1 MSKHSRVTIQP
12 NLLTWARERAGLS
25 LDSLANKFPKIAE
38 WEAGRLQPTLKQLE
52 RFAGAVHVPIGYLF
66 LPEPPRESLPIPDF
80 RTVSDLSITRLN
92 VNLLDTI
99 YLCQERQ
106 AWYRDYARLQRF
118 TPMDFIGGAKLSD
131 APTEAAKAISTRL
144 NLSMDERSRLPN
156 WAETLRELMAKTE
169 ELGVLVMASSIVGGN
184 THRKLEVSE
193 FRGFA
198 LVDSLAPLIFINAAD
213 SKAAQMFTLAH
224 ELAHLWLDES
234 GVSDLP
240 GLPASGRPQTGTEAG
255 KASDLLG
262 RQTEQEVERWCNAV
276 AAELLMPMQAT
287 REAYRRNTPLTD
299 EIQRLAKRFKVST
312 LVVLRRLFD
321 AGFLDA
327 TTLWRNYRQESE
339 RIANLDRGGSSGG
352 GNFYR
357 TLKARNG
364 ERFARAVIASTL
376 EGQTLFQ
383 DAFRMLRVKKS
394 ATFYRAAQELG
405 VIG

>member
-25 LDSLANKFPKIAE
+25 LDSLANNFPKIAE
-38 WEAGRLQPTLKQLE
+38 WEAGGLQPTLKQLE

-66 LPEPPRESLPIPDF
+66 LPEPPQESLPIPDF
-80 RTVSDLSITRLN
+80 RTVSDRSITRLN

-106 AWYRDYARLQRF
+106 AWYCDYARLQSF

-131 APTEAAKAISTRL
+131 APIEAAKAISTRL

-156 WAETLRELMAKTE
+156 PAEALRRLIAKAE
-169 ELGVLVMASSIVGGN
+169 EIGVLVMASSIVGGN
-184 THRKLEVSE
+184 PHRKLEVSE

-224 ELAHLWLDES
+224 ELAHLWLGES
-234 GVSDLP
+234 GVSD
-240 GLPASGRPQTGTEAG
+240 AEAG
-255 KASDLLG
+255 KAP
-262 RQTEQEVERWCNAV
+262 EQEIERWCNAV
-276 AAELLMPMQAT
+276 AAELLMPLQAT
-287 REAYRRNTPLTD
+287 REAYRPDAPLTD

-321 AGFLDA
+321 AGFLDEE
-327 TTLWRNYRQESE
+327 TLWQNYRQESE
-339 RIANLDRGGSSGG
+339 RIANLDRGGGG
-352 GNFYR
+352 GNFYH

-383 DAFRMLRVKKS
+383 DAFRMLHIKKS
-394 ATFYRAAQELG
+394 ATVYRAAQELG
-405 VIG
+405 VMG

>member
-1 MSKHSRVTIQP
+1 MSKHSRVAMQP

-25 LDSLANKFPKIAE
+25 LDALAKTFPKIVE
-38 WEAGRLQPTLKQLE
+38 WEAGGLQPTLKQLE

-80 RTVSDLSITRLN
+80 RTVSDRSITRLN

-118 TPMDFIGGAKLSD
+118 TPMDFIGGAKLSH
-131 APTEAAKAISTRL
+131 APIEVAKAISTRL
-144 NLSMDERSRLPN
+144 NLSMDERGRLPS
-156 WAETLRELMAKTE
+156 WAEALRQLMAKAE
-169 ELGVLVMASSIVGGN
+169 GLGVLVMASSVVGSN
-184 THRKLEVSE
+184 PHRKLEVQE

-198 LVDSLAPLIFINAAD
+198 LVDNLAPLIFINAAD

-224 ELAHLWLDES
+224 KLAHLWLGES
-234 GVSDLP
+234 GVSD
-240 GLPASGRPQTGTEAG
+240 TEAV
-255 KASDLLG
+255 KAPEHLSAG
-262 RQTEQEVERWCNAV
+262 QAGEVERWCNAV

-287 REAYRRNTPLTD
+287 RAAYRPNAPLTD
-299 EIQRLAKRFKVST
+299 EIQRLAKRFKVSA

-321 AGFLDA
+321 AGFLDEE
-327 TTLWRNYRQESE
+327 TLWQNYRQESE
-339 RIANLDRGGSSGG
+339 RIANLDHGGSGG

-357 TLKARNG
+357 TLEVRNG
-364 ERFARAVIASTL
+364 KRFARAVIASTL

-383 DAFRMLRVKKS
+383 DAFRILRVKKS
-394 ATFYRAAQELG
+394 ATFYRAARELG

>member
-25 LDSLANKFPKIAE
+25 LDALAKKFPKIAE

-66 LPEPPRESLPIPDF
+66 LSEPPRELLPIPDF
-80 RTVSDLSITRLN
+80 RTVSDRSITRLN

-118 TPMDFIGGAKLSD
+118 APMDFIGGAKLSD
-131 APTEAAKAISTRL
+131 APAEAAKAISTRM
-144 NLSMDERSRLPN
+144 NLSMDERSRLPS
-156 WAETLRELMAKTE
+156 WAEALRRLTAKAE
-169 ELGVLVMASSIVGGN
+169 GLGILVMASSIVGGN

-198 LVDSLAPLIFINAAD
+198 LVDVLAPLIFINAAD

-234 GVSDLP
+234 GVSD
-240 GLPASGRPQTGTEAG
+240 TEAG
-255 KASDLLG
+255 NAPEHLSAG
-262 RQTEQEVERWCNAV
+262 QAGEIERWCNAV
-276 AAELLMPMQAT
+276 AAELLMPMQTT
-287 REAYRRNTPLTD
+287 RAAYRPDAPLTD
-299 EIQRLAKRFKVST
+299 EIQRLAKHFKVST

-327 TTLWRNYRQESE
+327 TTFWQNYDQESE

-357 TLKARNG
+357 TFEVRNG
-364 ERFARAVIASTL
+364 KRFARAVIASTL

-383 DAFRMLRVKKS
+383 DAFRMLCVKS
-394 ATFYRAAQELG
+394 ATFYRAARELG

>member
-1 MSKHSRVTIQP
+1 MSKHSRVAIQP

-25 LDSLANKFPKIAE
+25 LDSLTNKFPKIAE
-38 WEAGRLQPTLKQLE
+38 WEAGELQPTLKQIE
-52 RFAGAVHVPIGYLF
+52 NFSKSVHVPIGYLF

-80 RTVSDLSITRLN
+80 RTVSNRSITRLN
-92 VNLLDTI
+92 MNLLDMI

-106 AWYRDYARLQRF
+106 AWYCDYARLHRF
-118 TPMDFIGGAKLSD
+118 TPIDFIGGAKLSN

-144 NLSMDERSRLPN
+144 NLSMDELSRLPN
-156 WAETLRELMAKTE
+156 TDEALRRLIAKAEEI
-169 ELGVLVMASSIVGGN
+169 GVLVMASSVVGGN

-213 SKAAQMFTLAH
+213 SKAARMFTLAH
-224 ELAHLWLDES
+224 ELAHLWLGES
-234 GVSDLP
+234 GVS
-240 GLPASGRPQTGTEAG
+240 GTEAV
-255 KASDLLG
+255 KAP
-262 RQTEQEVERWCNAV
+262 EQEIERWCNAV

-287 REAYRRNTPLTD
+287 REAYRPDAPLTD

-321 AGFLDA
+321 AGFLDEE
-327 TTLWRNYRQESE
+327 TLWQNYRQESE
-339 RIANLDRGGSSGG
+339 RIANLDRGGSDSGS
-352 GNFYR
+352 GNFYH

-364 ERFARAVIASTL
+364 KRFARAVIASTL

-383 DAFRMLRVKKS
+383 DAFRMLRVQNS
-394 ATFYRAAQELG
+394 VTFYRAAQELG
-405 VIG
+405 VMG

>member
-1 MSKHSRVTIQP
+1 MSKHSRVAMQP

-25 LDSLANKFPKIAE
+25 LDALAKKFPKIAE
-38 WEAGRLQPTLKQLE
+38 WEAGKLQPTLKQIE
-52 RFAGAVHVPIGYLF
+52 NFSKSVHVPIGYLF
-66 LPEPPRESLPIPDF
+66 LPEPPHESLPIPDF
-80 RTVSDLSITRLN
+80 RTVSDRSITRLN

-118 TPMDFIGGAKLSD
+118 TPMDFIGGAKLSH
-131 APTEAAKAISTRL
+131 APIEAAKAISTRM
-144 NLSMDERSRLPN
+144 NLSMDERSRLPS
-156 WAETLRELMAKTE
+156 WAEALRRLMAQAE
-169 ELGVLVMASSIVGGN
+169 GLGVLVMASSIVGGN
-184 THRKLEVSE
+184 THRKLEVQE

-224 ELAHLWLDES
+224 ELAHLWLGES
-234 GVSDLP
+234 GVSD
-240 GLPASGRPQTGTEAG
+240 AEAG
-255 KASDLLG
+255 KAPEHLSAG
-262 RQTEQEVERWCNAV
+262 QAGEIERWCNAV
-276 AAELLMPMQAT
+276 AAELLMPLQAT
-287 REAYRRNTPLTD
+287 RVTYRPNAPLTD
-299 EIQRLAKRFKVST
+299 EIQRLAKRFKVSA

-321 AGFLDA
+321 AGFLDEE
-327 TTLWRNYRQESE
+327 TLWQNYRQESE
-339 RIANLDRGGSSGG
+339 RIANLDHGGSGG

-357 TLKARNG
+357 TLEVRNG
-364 ERFARAVIASTL
+364 KRFARAVIASTL

-383 DAFRMLRVKKS
+383 DAFRMLRVKNS

>member
-1 MSKHSRVTIQP
+1 MSKQNRVTIQP
-12 NLLTWARERAGLS
+12 NILTWARERAGLS
-25 LDSLANKFPKIAE
+25 LDALAKKFPKIAE
-38 WEAGRLQPTLKQLE
+38 WEAGELQPTLKQLE

-80 RTVSDLSITRLN
+80 RTVSDRSITRLN

-106 AWYRDYARLQRF
+106 AWYRDYARLHRF
-118 TPMDFIGGAKLSD
+118 TPIDFIGKAKLSD
-131 APTEAAKAISTRL
+131 APAEAAKAISTRM
-144 NLSMDERSRLPN
+144 NLSMDERSRLPS
-156 WAETLRELMAKTE
+156 WAEALRQLVAKAE
-169 ELGVLVMASSIVGGN
+169 GLGVLVMASSIVGSN

-224 ELAHLWLDES
+224 ELAHLWVDES
-234 GVSDLP
+234 GVSD
-240 GLPASGRPQTGTEAG
+240 AEAI
-255 KASDLLG
+255 KAS
-262 RQTEQEVERWCNAV
+262 EQEIERWCNAV

-287 REAYRRNTPLTD
+287 RAAYQRNTPLTD

-321 AGFLDA
+321 AGFLDEE
-327 TTLWRNYRQESE
+327 TLWQNYRQESE
-339 RIANLDRGGSSGG
+339 RIANLNRSGSSG

-357 TLKARNG
+357 TFEVRNG
-364 ERFARAVIASTL
+364 KRFARAVIASTL

-383 DAFRMLRVKKS
+383 DAFRMLSVQKS

>member
-25 LDSLANKFPKIAE
+25 LDALANKFPKIAE
-38 WEAGRLQPTLKQLE
+38 WEAGELKPTLKQIE
-52 RFAGAVHVPIGYLF
+52 NFSKSVHVPIGYLF

-80 RTVSDLSITRLN
+80 RTVSDRSITRLN

-106 AWYRDYARLQRF
+106 AWYRDYARLHRF
-118 TPMDFIGGAKLSD
+118 TPIDFIGKAKLSD

-144 NLSMDERSRLPN
+144 NFSMDERGRLSD
-156 WAETLRELMAKTE
+156 WAEALRQLMAKAE
-169 ELGVLVMASSIVGGN
+169 GLGILVMASSIVGGN

-198 LVDSLAPLIFINAAD
+198 LIDSLAPLIFINAAD
-213 SKAAQMFTLAH
+213 SKAAQMFTLVH
-224 ELAHLWLDES
+224 ELAHLWLGES
-234 GVSDLP
+234 GVSD
-240 GLPASGRPQTGTEAG
+240 TEAG
-255 KASDLLG
+255 KASDLPG
-262 RQTEQEVERWCNAV
+262 RQTEQEIESWCNAV

-287 REAYRRNTPLTD
+287 REAYRPNAPLTD

-321 AGFLDA
+321 AGFLDK
-327 TTLWRNYRQESE
+327 TIFWQNYRQESE
-339 RIANLDRGGSSGG
+339 RIASLDHGGSSG

-357 TLKARNG
+357 TFEVRNG
-364 ERFARAVIASTL
+364 KRFARTVIASTL

-383 DAFRMLRVKKS
+383 DAFRMLRVKNS

>member
-1 MSKHSRVTIQP
+1 MSKHSRVAIQP

-25 LDSLANKFPKIAE
+25 LDSLVKKFPKIAE
-38 WEAGRLQPTLKQLE
+38 WEDGIAQPTLKQLE
-52 RFAGAVHVPIGYLF
+52 NFAKSVHVPIGYLF
-66 LPEPPRESLPIPDF
+66 LPESPQESLPIPDF
-80 RTVSDLSITRLN
+80 RTVSDRSITRLN

-106 AWYRDYARLQRF
+106 AWYRDYARLQSF
-118 TPMDFIGGAKLSD
+118 TPIDFIGGAKLSD

-144 NLSMDERSRLPN
+144 SLSMDERSRLSNP
-156 WAETLRELMAKTE
+156 AEALRRLIAKTE
-169 ELGVLVMASSIVGGN
+169 EIGVLVMASSIVGGN

-213 SKAAQMFTLAH
+213 SKAARMFTLAH
-224 ELAHLWLDES
+224 ELAHLWLGES
-234 GVSDLP
+234 GVSD
-240 GLPASGRPQTGTEAG
+240 TEAV
-255 KASDLLG
+255 KAP
-262 RQTEQEVERWCNAV
+262 EQEIERWCNAV
-276 AAELLMPMQAT
+276 AAELLMPLQAT
-287 REAYRRNTPLTD
+287 RAAYRPDAPLTD
-299 EIQRLAKRFKVST
+299 EIQRLAKHFKVST

-327 TTLWRNYRQESE
+327 TTFWQNYDQESE

-357 TLKARNG
+357 TFEVRNG
-364 ERFARAVIASTL
+364 KRFARAVIASTL

-383 DAFRMLRVKKS
+383 DAFRMLCVKS
-394 ATFYRAAQELG
+394 ATFYRAARELG

>member
-25 LDSLANKFPKIAE
+25 LDSLANKFPKITE
-38 WEAGRLQPTLKQLE
+38 WEAGELRPTLKQIE
-52 RFAGAVHVPIGYLF
+52 DFSKSVHVPIGYLF

-80 RTVSDLSITRLN
+80 RTVSDRAITRLN

-118 TPMDFIGGAKLSD
+118 TPMDFIGGAKLSH
-131 APTEAAKAISTRL
+131 APIEAAKAISTRM
-144 NLSMDERSRLPN
+144 NLSMDERSRLPS
-156 WAETLRELMAKTE
+156 WAEALRRLMAQAE
-169 ELGVLVMASSIVGGN
+169 GLGILVMASSIVGGN

-198 LVDSLAPLIFINAAD
+198 LVDVLAPLIFINAAD

-224 ELAHLWLDES
+224 ELAHLWLGES
-234 GVSDLP
+234 GVSDTE
-240 GLPASGRPQTGTEAG
+240 TGNAPEHLSAG
-255 KASDLLG
+255 QAG
-262 RQTEQEVERWCNAV
+262 EVEHWCNAV
-276 AAELLMPMQAT
+276 AAELLMPMQAI
-287 REAYRRNTPLTD
+287 REAYQRNTPLTD

-321 AGFLDA
+321 AGFLDEE
-327 TTLWRNYRQESE
+327 TLWQNYRQESE

-357 TLKARNG
+357 TFEVRNG
-364 ERFARAVIASTL
+364 KRFARAVIASTL

-383 DAFRMLRVKKS
+383 DAFRMLRVKNS
-394 ATFYRAAQELG
+394 ATFYRAARELG

>member
-25 LDSLANKFPKIAE
+25 LDSLANKFPKITE
-38 WEAGRLQPTLKQLE
+38 WEAGELRPTLKQIE
-52 RFAGAVHVPIGYLF
+52 DFSKSVHVPIGYLF

-80 RTVSDLSITRLN
+80 RTVSDRAITRLN

-106 AWYRDYARLQRF
+106 AWYRDYARLHRF
-118 TPMDFIGGAKLSD
+118 TPIDFIGGAKLSD
-131 APTEAAKAISTRL
+131 APTEAAKAISTRM

-156 WAETLRELMAKTE
+156 WAEALRQLMAKAE
-169 ELGVLVMASSIVGGN
+169 GLGILVMASSIVGGN
-184 THRKLEVSE
+184 PHRKLEVSE

-224 ELAHLWLDES
+224 ELAHLWLGES

-240 GLPASGRPQTGTEAG
+240 GLPASGRPQTGAEAV
-255 KASDLLG
+255 KAPEHLSAG
-262 RQTEQEVERWCNAV
+262 QAGEIERWCNTV

-287 REAYRRNTPLTD
+287 RSAYRPDAPLTD

-321 AGFLDA
+321 AGFLDEE
-327 TTLWRNYRQESE
+327 TLWQNYRQESE

-357 TLKARNG
+357 TFEVRNG
-364 ERFARAVIASTL
+364 KRFARAVIASTL

-383 DAFRMLRVKKS
+383 DAFRMLSVQKS
-394 ATFYRAAQELG
+394 ATFYRAARELG

>member
-1 MSKHSRVTIQP
+1 MSKHSRVSIQP
-12 NLLTWARERAGLS
+12 NLLTWARERARLS
-25 LDSLANKFPKIAE
+25 LDALAKKFPKIAE

-66 LPEPPRESLPIPDF
+66 LPEPPHESLPIPDF
-80 RTVSDLSITRLN
+80 RTVSDRSITRLN
-92 VNLLDTI
+92 VNLLDAI

-106 AWYRDYARLQRF
+106 AWYHDYARLHRF
-118 TPMDFIGGAKLSD
+118 TPIDFIGKAKLSH
-131 APTEAAKAISTRL
+131 APIEAAKAISTRL

-156 WAETLRELMAKTE
+156 WAEALRQLMAKAE
-169 ELGVLVMASSIVGGN
+169 GLGILVMASSVVGSN
-184 THRKLEVSE
+184 PHRKLEVQE

-234 GVSDLP
+234 GVSD
-240 GLPASGRPQTGTEAG
+240 AEAI
-255 KASDLLG
+255 KAP
-262 RQTEQEVERWCNAV
+262 EQEIERWCNAV
-276 AAELLMPMQAT
+276 AAEMLMPMQAT
-287 REAYRRNTPLTD
+287 RAAYQRNTPLTD
-299 EIQRLAKRFKVST
+299 EIQRLAKRFKVSA

-321 AGFLDA
+321 AGFLDEE
-327 TTLWRNYRQESE
+327 TLWQNYRQESE
-339 RIANLDRGGSSGG
+339 RIANLDRSGSSDG

-357 TLKARNG
+357 TFEVRNG
-364 ERFARAVIASTL
+364 KRFARAVIASTL

-383 DAFRMLRVKKS
+383 DAFRMLSVQKS

>member
-1 MSKHSRVTIQP
+1 MSKHSRVTIQS
-12 NLLTWARERAGLS
+12 NLLAWARERAGLS
-25 LDSLANKFPKIAE
+25 LDALANKFPKIAE

-80 RTVSDLSITRLN
+80 RTVSDRSITRLN

-106 AWYRDYARLQRF
+106 AWYRDHARLHRF
-118 TPMDFIGGAKLSD
+118 TSIDFIGKAKLSD
-131 APTEAAKAISTRL
+131 APIEVAKAISMRM
-144 NLSMDERSRLPN
+144 NLAMDERDRLPN
-156 WAETLRELMAKTE
+156 WAEALRQLVAKAE

-184 THRKLEVSE
+184 PHRKLEVSE

-198 LVDSLAPLIFINAAD
+198 LVDVLAPLIFINAAD

-224 ELAHLWLDES
+224 ELAHLWLGES
-234 GVSDLP
+234 GVSD
-240 GLPASGRPQTGTEAG
+240 TEAV
-255 KASDLLG
+255 KAP
-262 RQTEQEVERWCNAV
+262 EQEIERWCNAV
-276 AAELLMPMQAT
+276 AAELLMPLQAT
-287 REAYRRNTPLTD
+287 REAYRPGAPLTD
-299 EIQRLAKRFKVST
+299 EIQRLAKRFKVSA

-327 TTLWRNYRQESE
+327 TTLWQNYRQESE
-339 RIANLDRGGSSGG
+339 RIANLDRGGSGGG

-357 TLKARNG
+357 TLKTHNG
-364 ERFARAVIASTL
+364 KRFARALIASTL
-376 EGQTLFQ
+376 EGQTLFR
-383 DAFRMLRVKKS
+383 DAFRMLSVKNS

-405 VIG
+405 VMG